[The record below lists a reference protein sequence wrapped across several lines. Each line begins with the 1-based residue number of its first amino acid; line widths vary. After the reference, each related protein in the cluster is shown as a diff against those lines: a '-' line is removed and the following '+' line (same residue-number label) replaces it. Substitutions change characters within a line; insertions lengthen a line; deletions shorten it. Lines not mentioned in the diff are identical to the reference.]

1 MLLQGKPE
9 DCFVARPLDPLGR
22 SRGTILV
29 PWQLIPHDAEITL
42 AAFPQPSTLLAIT
55 RTVFVTASRHSPAAS
70 SPCPNDHSQAVR
82 LPLASPPAAGDGRS
96 RTDHVATLLIFHS
109 ITHTLG
115 RRLGDSGYP
124 SLGAWVL
131 WEHALITATFK
142 IKTVLYCDPDQTEL
156 PHLCMYC
163 L

>member
-1 MLLQGKPE
+1 MIVPPQ
-9 DCFVARPLDPLGR
+9 A
-22 SRGTILV
+22 TILDDFCHHSLL
-29 PWQLIPHDAEITL
+29 PMDAKALCRDARMHAKQEQRTNRQLFLDLAFCRQWPKNLTL
-42 AAFPQPSTLLAIT
+42 IVGIRYGKFSGHCLQNTD
-55 RTVFVTASRHSPAAS
+55 RNCGSRKSNEKCHM
-70 SPCPNDHSQAVR
+70 
-82 LPLASPPAAGDGRS
+82 
-96 RTDHVATLLIFHS
+96 IFHS